1 MTSTKFFISTF
12 QKSISAVLSFALV
25 LAVLATFPSSY
36 AHAAAISSISDTMS
50 NQTISATSTHT
61 IRFVTPTGAGDN
73 TDTIILTFPSDYNFT
88 SKTIGTVSFTHG
100 ASTGLES
107 TETLAAAPS
116 ASAWGAV
123 FSGTQNR
130 ILTLT
135 APSDGVGTG
144 VVAANDKMI
153 ITYTGT
159 NSINPTTPG
168 SYTMTVSGT
177 FGDSGDITNNI
188 LTNSQIAVTATVPQS
203 LTFSLSANSIAFGS
217 LGAGAARFASST
229 GAGQTTEVAAHT
241 VTVGTNAGTGYTM
254 TVSGNTLTSG
264 ANTVTAIGGS
274 NTASAI
280 GTEQFGLRLTA
291 SGGAGA
297 VTAPY
302 AAAGFAFTAGSAT
315 QVASASG
322 ATANTVYSPRYIANI
337 SSNTEAG
344 IYTATL
350 SYVATANF

>member
-1 MTSTKFFISTF
+1 MSSNQFFASTF
-12 QKSISAVLSFALV
+12 RKALSALLACAIA
-25 LAVLATFPSSY
+25 LAVTATFPSPS
-36 AHAAAISSISDTMS
+36 AHAAAITTISDTMS
-50 NQTISATSTHT
+50 NQTVSATSTHA

-107 TETLAAAPS
+107 TETLAASPS

-135 APSDGVGTG
+135 APSDGVGSA

-153 ITYTGT
+153 ITYTGA

-177 FGDSGDITNNI
+177 FGDAGDFTNNI

-203 LTFSLSANSIAFGS
+203 LTFSISANSIAFGS
-217 LGAGAARFASST
+217 LTAGAARFASST
-229 GAGQTTEVAAHT
+229 ASGQATEVAAHT
-241 VTVGTNAGTGYTM
+241 VIVGTNAGNGYSM
-254 TVSGNTLTSG
+254 TINGNTLTSG

-274 NTASAI
+274 NTASSI

-291 SGGAGA
+291 SGGSGA
-297 VTAPY
+297 VAAPY

-322 ATANTVYSPRYIANI
+322 ASANTTYSPRYIANI

-344 IYTATL
+344 TYTATL

>member
-1 MTSTKFFISTF
+1 MTSEFITSFFTK
-12 QKSISAVLSFALV
+12 AVTLALLCA
-25 LAVLATFPSSY
+25 LALYLFPFNLAY
-36 AHAAAISSISDTMS
+36 AAAISAASDTMFS
-50 NQTISATSTHT
+50 QTVSATSTHA

-107 TETLAAAPS
+107 TETLAASPS

-135 APSDGVGTG
+135 APSDGIGSA

-153 ITYTGT
+153 ITYTGA

-168 SYTMTVSGT
+168 SYTMTVSGS
-177 FGDSGDITNNI
+177 FGDTGDITNNI
-188 LTNSQIAVTATVPQS
+188 LTNSQVAITATVPQS
-203 LTFSLSANSIAFGS
+203 LTFSINDNTISFGTLTS
-217 LGAGAARFASST
+217 GAARFASGTASGQST
-229 GAGQTTEVAAHT
+229 EIEAHQL
-241 VTVGTNAGTGYTM
+241 VVGTNAANGYTM
-254 TVSGNTLTSG
+254 TINGNTLTSG

-274 NTASAI
+274 NTASSI
-280 GTEQFGLRLTA
+280 GTEQFGLRMTA
-291 SGGAGA
+291 SGGTGA

-302 AAAGFAFTAGSAT
+302 AAAGFAFTAGSAS

-322 ATANTVYSPRYIANI
+322 ASANTTYSARYIANI
-337 SSNTEAG
+337 TSNTEAG
-344 IYTATL
+344 AYTATL
-350 SYVATANF
+350 TYVATANF